1 MKEKNKEIFYCKNHN
16 RCWDMDQGTTRIEIF
31 KKQILLEKNNIHNNY
46 F

>member
-16 RCWDMDQGTTRIEIF
+16 RCWDMDHGTSRIEIF
-31 KKQILLEKNNIHNNY
+31 KKQIMLEKNNIHNNY